1 VQEVGDAATTQRRW
15 ETREAKAV
23 QRRDREENRLWLLI
37 SHQHGSRLRNFP
49 GTQNRPE
56 RDAAEPALTAN
67 HGIDLAGDILG
78 LLVNFSPG
86 VTPKYDS
93 ASFRE

>member
-1 VQEVGDAATTQRRW
+1 MAC
-15 ETREAKAV
+15 ETGAMVA
-23 QRRDREENRLWLLI
+23 
-37 SHQHGSRLRNFP
+37 
-49 GTQNRPE
+49 
-56 RDAAEPALTAN
+56 AAEPKTRDSTNGNYVIAPGVIVSGAQPRVSLFPVLLGPRLAIGCCTCPGNLTAN